1 MRKGDDGDFVLTL
14 KSKNS
19 PLGNRYF
26 AEKVKVDVL
35 AADEV
40 SKAVQGNISQ
50 GTYVITESS
59 RSISPGDQV
68 RMKDK

>member
-1 MRKGDDGDFVLTL
+1 M
-14 KSKNS
+14 
-19 PLGNRYF
+19 
-26 AEKVKVDVL
+26 KVDVL